1 MEADMKFNITLFYDP
16 EYKGYVVEAL
26 ELPGCVSQGKT
37 VEEAI
42 ENIKDAIKG
51 YVAVESEMGHELPS
65 YETVLLGE
73 VKVG

>member
-1 MEADMKFNITLFYDP
+1 MRFKITLFYDH
-16 EYKGYVVEAL
+16 EYKGYVVEVL

-37 VEEAI
+37 IEEAI

-51 YVAVESEMGHELPS
+51 YVEVEREMGHEIPF
-65 YETVLLGE
+65 YDTVLLGE